1 MTRTIGRKRGVLP
14 ESEWHFHVS
23 VLQARGIGS
32 VAGSPSFRVEVLT
45 ESDWPRLRHVR
56 LTALSADPAAFLSSH
71 DTELAYDE
79 QQWRREFS
87 RGEWNVIVTGDPGT
101 APGLG
106 LVGVTRVPGM
116 SSAECFLEYFWVAAR
131 IRGTGVGSLLLR
143 TVLDRL
149 RDAGVHTVWLWILDG
164 NDDALRLYQRFGF
177 QSTNERQPLP
187 DDPDRSEEKLRLRL
201 S

>member
-1 MTRTIGRKRGVLP
+1 
-14 ESEWHFHVS
+14 
-23 VLQARGIGS
+23 

-45 ESDWPRLRHVR
+45 ENDWHRLRHVR
-56 LTALSADPAAFLSSH
+56 LTALNADPAAFLSSH
-71 DTELAYDE
+71 DTELGYDE
-79 QQWRREFS
+79 QRWRREFS
-87 RGEWNVIVTGDPGT
+87 RGEWNVIVTGDSGT

-116 SSAECFLEYFWVAAR
+116 SAQECFLEYFWIAAR
-131 IRGTGVGSLLLR
+131 IRGTGVGSLLLG

-164 NDDALRLYQRFGF
+164 NDDAMRLYQRFGF

-201 S
+201 RLS